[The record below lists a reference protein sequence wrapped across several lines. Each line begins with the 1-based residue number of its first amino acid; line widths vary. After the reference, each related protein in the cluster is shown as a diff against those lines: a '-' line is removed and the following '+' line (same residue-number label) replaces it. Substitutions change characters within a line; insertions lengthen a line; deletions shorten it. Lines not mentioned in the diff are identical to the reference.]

1 MFKKLSIRRAL
12 ALVSISGLLLSMAGC
27 GSVGSST
34 GTSAS
39 KDSRDYFKVGVI
51 TSLSGSEVY
60 GGNVTKYGYDLWADA
75 VNKKGGIKVGDKSY
89 QVKLVYADDQSDPTA
104 GANAAERMITSEKV
118 DFILGPYTSGV
129 TMAVAPILD
138 KYKVPMITGSAESP
152 VIWKNKFKYTFGAIP
167 AADLTANSPLETLAK
182 QPNPPKSVAILGVND
197 AFSKAVAEAFKASAE
212 KIGMKVVKF
221 DVVPAGTDFTP
232 LISAIKQLNPDV
244 LAVGGHETEHM
255 QVIKASKSLGFMPK
269 AFVMHYG
276 ITTPDFIKN
285 TGKDG
290 DYVYG
295 AAVWTPDLKLQD
307 DLFGSVQDYVKA
319 SKEKFNAEP
328 DYTQAACSATGE
340 AFSAALAQI
349 GAKPPLSDQQRERLA
364 KALEQVDIKTFFG
377 PIKFA
382 TDGNWYHDN
391 VGLKAL
397 TIQMRN
403 GNQLV
408 VGPDNLKAKDPV
420 YPVPAFNAR

>member
-1 MFKKLSIRRAL
+1 MFKKFSIERVLVLAAISAL
-12 ALVSISGLLLSMAGC
+12 IVSLAGC
-27 GSVGSST
+27 
-34 GTSAS
+34 SARS
-39 KDSRDYFKVGVI
+39 GATASAEARDYFKVGVI
-51 TSLSGSEVY
+51 TSLSGAEVY

-89 QVKLVYADDQSDPTA
+89 QVKLLYADDQSDPTA

-129 TMAVAPILD
+129 TKAVAPILD

-152 VIWKNKFKYTFGAIP
+152 TIWTQKFAYTFGTIP
-167 AADLTANSPLETLAK
+167 AADLTANSPLDTLSK
-182 QPNPPKSVAILGVND
+182 LTNPPKTVAILGVND
-197 AFSKAVAEAFKASAE
+197 AFSKAVAEAFKSSAE
-212 KIGMKVVKF
+212 KNGMNVVKY

-232 LISAIKQLNPDV
+232 LISAIKQLNPDI

-255 QVIKASKSLGFMPK
+255 QIVKGCKSLGFMPK

-285 TGKDG
+285 LGVDG

-295 AAVWTPDLKLQD
+295 AAVWTPDLKLKD
-307 DLFGSVQDYVKA
+307 DLFGTVQDYVKA
-319 SKEKFNAEP
+319 SKEKFNVLP
-328 DYTQAACSATGE
+328 DYTQAGCSATGE
-340 AFSAALAQI
+340 AFSTALANI
-349 GAKPPLSDQQRERLA
+349 GAKPPLSDQQREQLA
-364 KALEQVDIKTFFG
+364 KALEQIDIQTFYG

-382 TDGNWYHDN
+382 TEGNWYHNN

-397 TIQMRN
+397 TIQMLK
-403 GNQLV
+403 GDQLV
-408 VGPDNLKAKDPV
+408 VGPNNLKAKDPV
-420 YPVPAFNAR
+420 YPVPTFSVR

>member
-1 MFKKLSIRRAL
+1 MFKKSVKRAL
-12 ALVSISGLLLSMAGC
+12 ALVSMAGLLLSVAGC
-27 GSVGSST
+27 GSAG
-34 GTSAS
+34 ANA
-39 KDSRDYFKVGVI
+39 DARDYFKVGVI

-60 GGNVTKYGYDLWADA
+60 GGNVTKYGYELWADA

-89 QVKLVYADDQSDPTA
+89 PVKLVYADDQSDPTA

-129 TMAVAPILD
+129 TKAVAPILE

-152 VIWKNKFKYTFGAIP
+152 SIWTQKFAYTFGAIP
-167 AADLTANSPLETLAK
+167 AVDLTATSPLDTLAK
-182 QPNPPKSVAILGVND
+182 LPNPPKTVAVLGVND
-197 AFSKAVAEAFKASAE
+197 AFSKAVADAFKASAE
-212 KIGMKVVKF
+212 KNGMTVVKY

-255 QVIKASKSLGFMPK
+255 QIIKASKSLGFMPK

-276 ITTPDFIKN
+276 ITTPDFTKN
-285 TGKDG
+285 LGKDG
-290 DYVYG
+290 DDVLG
-295 AAVWTPDLKLQD
+295 AAVWTPDLKLKD
-307 DLFGSVQDYVKA
+307 DLFGTVADYVKA
-319 SKEKFNAEP
+319 SKDKFNAEP

-340 AFSAALAQI
+340 AFEAALQKI
-349 GAKPPLSDQQRERLA
+349 NAKPPLSDDQRTQLA
-364 KALEQVDIKTFFG
+364 KALEQVDVKTFYG

-391 VGLKAL
+391 IGLKAL
-397 TIQMRN
+397 TIQMVQ
-403 GNQLV
+403 GNQVV
-408 VGPDNLKAKDPV
+408 VGPQDMKAKDPV
-420 YPVPAFNAR
+420 YPVPPFSAR